1 MYRAEN
7 DRTDIM
13 GRLVQFLWALCLL
26 TFMAIKLAGTSLAAW
41 SWWWILLPPVPLIG
55 ALVVRL
61 GL

>member
-1 MYRAEN
+1 M
-7 DRTDIM
+7 D
-13 GRLVQFLWALCLL
+13 RLVQFLWALCLL